1 MDETRQMIAIAQK
14 APDFAAARRH
24 MIESQLRTSGINDAF
39 VLERMAE
46 VPREDFV
53 PEASRASAYIDRTI
67 PLGGGAAL
75 GSPLAYGEILTPAR
89 PQSGDTVLLIGPA
102 TGYLAALIRPLVGE
116 LREAT
121 PDQVLSGD
129 VDGGFDLVIVDGS
142 VEHVPAQLAATLAP
156 SGRLVT
162 GVVSRG
168 VPRLAIGR
176 LSGADVSLMTL
187 VESQL
192 PRLPAFDR
200 PQSWTF

>member
-1 MDETRQMIAIAQK
+1 MIETAQK
-14 APDFAAARRH
+14 APDFTAARRH
-24 MIESQLRTSGINDAF
+24 MIESQLRTSGINDAW
-39 VLERMAE
+39 VLDRMAAI
-46 VPREDFV
+46 PREDYV
-53 PEASRASAYIDRTI
+53 PEAARASAYVDRTV
-67 PLGGGAAL
+67 PLGAGAFLAP
-75 GSPLAYGEILTPAR
+75 PLAQGQILTHAKPRADER
-89 PQSGDTVLLIGPA
+89 TLLIGPA
-102 TGYLAALIRPLVGE
+102 TAYLAALIRPLVGE

>member
-75 GSPLAYGEILTPAR
+75 GSPLAYGEILTHAR

-102 TGYLAALIRPLVGE
+102 TGYLAALIRPLVSE
-116 LREAT
+116 VREAT
-121 PDQVLSGD
+121 PDMLLAND
-129 VDGGFDLVIVDGS
+129 VDGTFDLVIVDGAL
-142 VEHVPAQLAATLAP
+142 EDVPVQLVATLAP
-156 SGRLVT
+156 AGRLVT
-162 GVVSRG
+162 GVIRKG
-168 VPRLAIGR
+168 VTRLEVGRRSGDDLSLLAI
-176 LSGADVSLMTL
+176 T
-187 VESQL
+187 ETQL
-192 PRLPAFDR
+192 PRLPQFDK
-200 PQSWTF
+200 PQGWSF